1 MREKSEKFR
10 LVCSNFT
17 LRFEFVFNHSF
28 IHPSLF
34 PLVPELGAD
43 SSLYL
48 TFAFEGLQTGK
59 SALCDVTICIGTS
72 LGLFS
77 YCV

>member
-17 LRFEFVFNHSF
+17 LRFEFVGFVFVFNRSV
-28 IHPSLF
+28 IHPSSVH
-34 PLVPELGAD
+34 PLVPELDAD

-48 TFAFEGLQTGK
+48 MFAFVGLQTGQ
-59 SALCDVTICIGTS
+59 SALCDVTICTGTS
-72 LGLFS
+72 P
-77 YCV
+77 Y